1 MPSMNTEQSLG
12 TQPIGKL
19 LFRLA
24 LPAIVAQIINVLYNV
39 VDRIFIGH
47 IAESGAK
54 ALTGLGVTM
63 PVIMAVSAFAAL
75 ISMGG
80 APRAA
85 IMMGKKEKETA
96 ERILGNCFVLLV
108 CMSLV
113 LSAVIL
119 LFGEPILLFFGASE
133 NTIGFAK
140 SYLNIYAYGTIFV
153 QLSLGLNAFIT
164 TQGKALVSM
173 GTILIGAVLNLVL
186 DPIFIFGLDMGVKG
200 AALATILSQAV
211 SATWV
216 LRFLTSKKTFLK
228 LDRANMRLQKSVVL
242 PCLALGL
249 APFIMQFTESV
260 IIVCFNTSLLKYG
273 GDLAVG
279 AMTILMT
286 LMQFA
291 MLPMQGIAQGAQPI
305 ISYNYGAGNL
315 ERVRKAFRD
324 LILSCVSYSTFL
336 WAACMFVPQIVVG
349 LFTNDS
355 QLTEIAAWAVRI
367 YMACALLLGAQLGCQ
382 QTFISLGN
390 ARISIFLAILRKII
404 LLIPLV
410 FILPQFMQNQVLA
423 VFLAEPIAD
432 FVAVC
437 TTCTLFYRAMKRLEE
452 K

>member
-140 SYLNIYAYGTIFV
+140 SYLNIYAYRTIC
-153 QLSLGLNAFIT
+153 
-164 TQGKALVSM
+164 
-173 GTILIGAVLNLVL
+173 
-186 DPIFIFGLDMGVKG
+186 KG
-200 AALATILSQAV
+200 H
-211 SATWV
+211 
-216 LRFLTSKKTFLK
+216 KT
-228 LDRANMRLQKSVVL
+228 N
-242 PCLALGL
+242 
-249 APFIMQFTESV
+249 
-260 IIVCFNTSLLKYG
+260 
-273 GDLAVG
+273 
-279 AMTILMT
+279 
-286 LMQFA
+286 
-291 MLPMQGIAQGAQPI
+291 
-305 ISYNYGAGNL
+305 
-315 ERVRKAFRD
+315 
-324 LILSCVSYSTFL
+324 
-336 WAACMFVPQIVVG
+336 
-349 LFTNDS
+349 
-355 QLTEIAAWAVRI
+355 
-367 YMACALLLGAQLGCQ
+367 
-382 QTFISLGN
+382 
-390 ARISIFLAILRKII
+390 
-404 LLIPLV
+404 
-410 FILPQFMQNQVLA
+410 
-423 VFLAEPIAD
+423 
-432 FVAVC
+432 
-437 TTCTLFYRAMKRLEE
+437 
-452 K
+452 

>member
-211 SATWV
+211 SAAWV

-228 LDRANMRLQKSVVL
+228 LGRANMRLQKSVVL

-260 IIVCFNTSLLKYG
+260 IIVCFNASLLKYG

-390 ARISIFLAILRKII
+390 ARTSIFLAILRKII